1 MTTDI
6 ERGGIDVSG
15 SHEPSY
21 YEIALTNRQVVVA
34 FVILLV
40 CVVAAFLSGV
50 WIGRESTARA
60 QEKLAQLARAAAA
73 DSADKD
79 KTEGQALQEFK
90 FFADPHHRPGPTPA
104 GAATPPAPDGAAR
117 PARRP
122 AGTDGGAA
130 TDTASAAADDGARGP
145 QAPPAPRTPMP
156 ATLATSTTAAARKDA
171 RAARTAAA
179 QAAANPANP
188 PNPLS
193 TGPGG
198 EGEAAPPA
206 AADNVVRPRPLPD
219 APAPPVSAAK
229 RGAAAA
235 DTGGSPSSHAAD
247 AGAGA
252 AGEVVIQ
259 VFSSADREQAD
270 RVRGGLVDAGFQA
283 FLSPIAK
290 NGQTMYRVRIGPFAT
305 RADAEPVA
313 EKVRKEQKL
322 DTWITPK

>member
-6 ERGGIDVSG
+6 ERGGIDVGG

-60 QEKLAQLARAAAA
+60 QEKMALLARTAAT

-79 KTEGQALQEFK
+79 KSEGQALQEFK
-90 FFADPHHRPGPTPA
+90 FFADPRHRPAPA
-104 GAATPPAPDGAAR
+104 GAPATDAAAKPSAGAA
-117 PARRP
+117 AN
-122 AGTDGGAA
+122 DAA
-130 TDTASAAADDGARGP
+130 SNPGDDGARAP
-145 QAPPAPRTPMP
+145 QAPPAPS
-156 ATLATSTTAAARKDA
+156 ALASAAAARKDA
-171 RAARTAAA
+171 RTARSSNSPAGQQSAAGLAA
-179 QAAANPANP
+179 QAA
-188 PNPLS
+188 S
-193 TGPGG
+193 
-198 EGEAAPPA
+198 AAPAAEADVAPA
-206 AADNVVRPRPLPD
+206 APESVVRPRPLPD
-219 APAPPVSAAK
+219 APAPAASTAK
-229 RGAAAA
+229 RAAAPAASSTA
-235 DTGGSPSSHAAD
+235 DSG
-247 AGAGA
+247 AGAG

-270 RVRGGLVDAGFQA
+270 RVRSTLVDAGFQA
-283 FLSPIAK
+283 FLSPLAK

-305 RADAEPVA
+305 RASAESEA